1 MNSAQA
7 YQQYKKSSIESSNPN
22 MLIIKLYE
30 GGIKFLNMAEIK
42 MEEKDYQESNN
53 LLIRVQRII
62 LELRYSLD
70 EEKGGELANNLADL
84 YDYMYGRLITAN
96 LEKKIE
102 IIDEV
107 RGLLKELLEAWQE
120 AVKKA
125 QKTSGLGLKAK
136 V

>member
-70 EEKGGELANNLADL
+70 EEKGGELAKNLADL

-125 QKTSGLGLKAK
+125 QKTNGLGLKAK

>member
-125 QKTSGLGLKAK
+125 QKTNGLGLKAK